1 MYILHINSEKDD
13 NKIDKLIKQGKQV
26 FILVYMEG
34 CGPCNATR
42 PEWAKLESA
51 LKTQYSKN
59 DNLVVVDVNK
69 DYISTIKQLGTIDGF
84 PTLKYIANNGKT
96 VESYENSSVKKK
108 DRSVNSFIN
117 WIESK
122 INLAVSSTPTS
133 SPQQVYSRISNSQTH
148 RRKHYRRKTPKY
160 RRKSYKRRPINS
172 RRTRSRK
179 YN

>member
-26 FILVYMEG
+26 FILVYMDG

-51 LKTQYSKN
+51 LKTQYAKN

-108 DRSVNSFIN
+108 DRSINSFIN

-122 INLAVSSTPTS
+122 INLAVSSTS
-133 SPQQVYSRISNSQTH
+133 SPQQVYSRISNPQKYKKTRH
-148 RRKHYRRKTPKY
+148 RKRTYRR
-160 RRKSYKRRPINS
+160 RGL
-172 RRTRSRK
+172 RTRSRK
-179 YN
+179 

>member
-96 VESYENSSVKKK
+96 VEAYENSSVKKK

-133 SPQQVYSRISNSQTH
+133 SPQQVYSRISKPQKYRKTRH
-148 RRKHYRRKTPKY
+148 RKRTYRR
-160 RRKSYKRRPINS
+160 RGL
-172 RRTRSRK
+172 RTRSRK
-179 YN
+179 